1 MLKILIVDDDMNY
14 RYAIREIIDWKA
26 LGFQIVDEAI
36 NGSQALRKLRVDQV
50 DLVITD
56 MNMPLMNGVDLIKKA
71 KEEFPEMIF
80 VALSAYDDFKFVRES
95 LKEGAID
102 YILKFE
108 MNQDQVEEV
117 VLHAKSILK
126 ERKRKEEKFQILG
139 NDVIQSVEIRR
150 ALVYL
155 HENYQKN
162 ITLQTIAD
170 YIGLNKNYFSNL
182 FKSETGENFVKYLN
196 QLRIRK
202 AVELLDEER
211 KIKNYEIAER
221 IGYQSVNYLS
231 KMFKEIMGIT
241 IEDYKKMNCL

>member
-14 RYAIREIIDWKA
+14 RYAIREIIDWSA

-36 NGSQALRKLRVDQV
+36 NGSQALRKLRTQQV

-56 MNMPLMNGVDLIKKA
+56 MSMPLMNGVDFIKKA

-80 VALSAYDDFKFVRES
+80 IALSAYDDFKFVRES
-95 LKEGAID
+95 LREGALD

-108 MNQDQVEEV
+108 MNQAQVEEV
-117 VLHAKSILK
+117 VLHAKAILT
-126 ERKRKEEKFQILG
+126 ERKRKEERFQILN
-139 NDVIQSVEIRR
+139 NDMIQSVEIRR

-182 FKSETGENFVKYLN
+182 FKAETGENFVRYLN
-196 QLRIRK
+196 RLRIRK
-202 AVELLDEER
+202 AVEILEEER
-211 KIKNYEIAER
+211 KVKNYEIAER
-221 IGYQSVNYLS
+221 IGYQNVNYLS
-231 KMFKEIMGIT
+231 KMFKEVMGIT
-241 IEDYKKMNCL
+241 IEEYKKLNCL